1 MRDMT
6 TTDDLAEIL
15 SKTDPGAVGVFLDE
29 NQARMYT
36 AERPF
41 PAYMRTR
48 IDETGQRRQD
58 IFLAA
63 DIPERYGYKL
73 LSGEKH
79 TRRRDVIVR
88 LCLGARFDLHET
100 QTALRLY
107 GFSPL
112 YARVP
117 RDAVL
122 MAAVNART
130 GSAQDADE
138 LLRQNGLEPLCPCGA
153 ED

>member
-6 TTDDLAEIL
+6 TTDDLSEVL
-15 SKTDPGAVGVFLDE
+15 SKTKPGEVGTFLDE
-29 NQARMYT
+29 NKARMYT
-36 AERPF
+36 SERPF
-41 PAYMRTR
+41 PAYMRTQ
-48 IDETGQRRQD
+48 IEQTGQRRQD

-63 DIPERYGYKL
+63 VIPERYGYKL

-88 LCLGARFDLHET
+88 LCLGARFGLHET
-100 QTALRLY
+100 QTALQLY

-122 MAAVNART
+122 MAAVNARV
-130 GSAQDADE
+130 GSAEAADA
-138 LLRQNGLEPLCPCGA
+138 LLRENGLEPLCPCGA
-153 ED
+153 EE